1 VDDALPPPVL
11 SELSPSALS
20 TRALCL
26 TKWPWWRS
34 YGCVRPTATM
44 DGAVG
49 TVPAEQARVAEELR
63 DALAS
68 DAAPA
73 FGTSPSPESPPL
85 PPSPPPADSRAVDAE
100 ESPTASPAVPTGSL
114 ETASPAWDQPVLYE
128 LLHRGSRLL
137 TMPLAQLAAD
147 PQVRYAA
154 ASGATNW
161 H

>member
-1 VDDALPPPVL
+1 
-11 SELSPSALS
+11 
-20 TRALCL
+20 
-26 TKWPWWRS
+26 
-34 YGCVRPTATM
+34 M

-73 FGTSPSPESPPL
+73 FGTSPSSESPPL

-114 ETASPAWDQPVLYE
+114 ETASPAWDHPVLYE

-137 TMPLAQLAAD
+137 TIPLAQLVAD

-154 ASGATNW
+154 ASGAPDW